1 MIKSSRVTGF
11 YLEGAGGLL
20 HDQKGFSVIHIR
32 GAGVDAGGG
41 RFALTQVDYSS

>member
-20 HDQKGFSVIHIR
+20 HDLKGFSVIHIR
-32 GAGVDAGGG
+32 GAGVDAGVDAGG
-41 RFALTQVDYSS
+41 TVCPYAG